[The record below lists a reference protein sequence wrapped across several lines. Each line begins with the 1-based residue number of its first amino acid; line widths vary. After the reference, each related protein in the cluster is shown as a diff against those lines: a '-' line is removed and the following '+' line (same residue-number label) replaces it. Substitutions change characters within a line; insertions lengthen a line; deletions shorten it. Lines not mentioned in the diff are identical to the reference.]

1 MSQFCYQKKST
12 KRNEL
17 KLKHELL
24 ICKTI
29 SSPNMITIRHLNRRI
44 FRPICNLFFRDDKL
58 CHHFNPPVCAYWKKP
73 QNRVNCPWKKNI
85 QREEKEKE
93 KGLFYFTMAFFDQK
107 IDEKRTMLP
116 KFFHNDYDCPQINQ
130 MLETKNKKNELFWL
144 IILSTTLSDFGD
156 NFGIERWNEKK
167 LHTLQH

>member
-1 MSQFCYQKKST
+1 
-12 KRNEL
+12 
-17 KLKHELL
+17 
-24 ICKTI
+24 
-29 SSPNMITIRHLNRRI
+29 
-44 FRPICNLFFRDDKL
+44 
-58 CHHFNPPVCAYWKKP
+58 
-73 QNRVNCPWKKNI
+73 
-85 QREEKEKE
+85 
-93 KGLFYFTMAFFDQK
+93 MAFFLDQK

>member
-1 MSQFCYQKKST
+1 MK
-12 KRNEL
+12 
-17 KLKHELL
+17 
-24 ICKTI
+24 
-29 SSPNMITIRHLNRRI
+29 
-44 FRPICNLFFRDDKL
+44 
-58 CHHFNPPVCAYWKKP
+58 
-73 QNRVNCPWKKNI
+73 KKNI

-93 KGLFYFTMAFFDQK
+93 KGLFFTSQWPFFDQK

-130 MLETKNKKNELFWL
+130 MLKTKNKKKKNELFWL

-167 LHTLQH
+167 ITHTTTLRYFEWKKKQYIWALCLKKQWWFFLVLLLLHVHYVVK